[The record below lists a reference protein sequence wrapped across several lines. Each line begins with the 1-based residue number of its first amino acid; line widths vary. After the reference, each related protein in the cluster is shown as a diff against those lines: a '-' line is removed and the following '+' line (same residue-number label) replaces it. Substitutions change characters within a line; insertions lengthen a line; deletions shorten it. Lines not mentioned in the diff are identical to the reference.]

1 MKTIKGMGDIVE
13 VITTAT
19 GIKAIV
25 DTYSKVTKKDC
36 GCKNR
41 KEQMNN
47 AQNKINDLLKR
58 RAARIETNKNN
69 IK

>member
-1 MKTIKGMGDIVE
+1 MKTIKGMGDLVE
-13 VITTAT
+13 KITTAT

-25 DTYSKVTKKDC
+25 DTYSKATKKDC

-47 AQNKINDLLKR
+47 AQNKINDLLRR
-58 RAARIETNKNN
+58 RAERIETNKNN